1 MSTVVRMYTGVRGLS
16 TAIKDVGRFRAIV
29 GILIKHGFGAL
40 VTRLGLT
47 ETLGV
52 KHLMT
57 YRDGDDEPYSLPQRI
72 RMATEELGPTFVKLG
87 QILSTRSDLL
97 PPEIIDELQSLQD
110 DVPPMTWA
118 DVEAEVGRSL
128 GASPDAVF
136 EVFEHT
142 PLACASIAQV
152 HRAVVRED
160 GSAVVVKV
168 QRTGIAHRI
177 DADLH
182 ILEFLARRAADL
194 IPELDLMDPVGVV
207 AEFDRAIRKEIDFR
221 NERENLERF
230 AVNFAGV
237 ERVKIPRVYRT
248 LSTERVL
255 TMEFVEGVK
264 ITEAPAKLNVDPY
277 EVAPRMLRALLKMVF
292 RDGVFHGDLH
302 PGNILI
308 QEDGTIGLIDFGLVG
323 RLSDAQRGRVLD
335 ILIGLSREDYA
346 LVSRTFFELGV
357 KLPGVTYDY
366 AAFESDVTEVMQ
378 KHLSGKTLS
387 ELDFAAYFS
396 DLVTG
401 AIRHRIKMP
410 PTYTMVFKALIT
422 VQGIGQRL
430 APEVNLIEE
439 AQPFVREMLAE
450 RYSPARLI
458 RESVESL
465 DALSGFLRQFPFTA
479 TQLLRDAEQGRLTVK
494 VEPLGLAEAAEVH
507 ARSQQRLARSI
518 GFGSCMIAGAMALGA
533 PGPVVAGMS
542 APAFVL
548 FALGVALGF
557 PLLSSLLRRG

>member
-1 MSTVVRMYTGVRGLS
+1 
-16 TAIKDVGRFRAIV
+16 
-29 GILIKHGFGAL
+29 
-40 VTRLGLT
+40 
-47 ETLGV
+47 
-52 KHLMT
+52 
-57 YRDGDDEPYSLPQRI
+57 
-72 RMATEELGPTFVKLG
+72 
-87 QILSTRSDLL
+87 
-97 PPEIIDELQSLQD
+97 
-110 DVPPMTWA
+110 
-118 DVEAEVGRSL
+118 
-128 GASPDAVF
+128 
-136 EVFEHT
+136 
-142 PLACASIAQV
+142 
-152 HRAVVRED
+152 
-160 GSAVVVKV
+160 
-168 QRTGIAHRI
+168 
-177 DADLH
+177 
-182 ILEFLARRAADL
+182 
-194 IPELDLMDPVGVV
+194 
-207 AEFDRAIRKEIDFR
+207 
-221 NERENLERF
+221 
-230 AVNFAGV
+230 
-237 ERVKIPRVYRT
+237 
-248 LSTERVL
+248 
-255 TMEFVEGVK
+255 
-264 ITEAPAKLNVDPY
+264 
-277 EVAPRMLRALLKMVF
+277 
-292 RDGVFHGDLH
+292 
-302 PGNILI
+302 
-308 QEDGTIGLIDFGLVG
+308 
-323 RLSDAQRGRVLD
+323 LSDAQRGRVLD

-507 ARSQQRLARSI
+507 ARSQQRLARSV
-518 GFGSCMIAGAMALGA
+518 GFGACMVAGATALGA